1 MAGMDKISDAILD
14 KVKAE
19 ADVMIKDAESR
30 AADDV
35 AASRKSKAYRIEKE
49 KTRLVEAAKAEASR
63 VLARS
68 SIKSRQQLLS
78 AKSDIIEDVTEKVKK
93 AVAASKS
100 SEKTLLTLIKEAVV
114 GITSRKAI
122 LYVSKSDV
130 AIAQKAVASDKKLA
144 DMVTEV
150 KEMECSGG
158 VIIEDAEGKTRI
170 DNTFDTR
177 LGILLPKLMPEVSA
191 ELFEN
196 L

>member
-1 MAGMDKISDAILD
+1 MAGMDKINDAILD

-19 ADVMIKDAESR
+19 ADVIIKEAEGR
-30 AADDV
+30 AAGDV
-35 AASRKSKAYRIEKE
+35 AATRESKAYRIEAE
-49 KTRLVEAAKAEASR
+49 KARLLDVAKAEAGR

-68 SIKSRQQLLS
+68 SIKSRQQTLS
-78 AKSDIIEDVTEKVKK
+78 AKSDIIKDVIEKVKI

-100 SEKTLLTLIKEAVV
+100 SEKALLNLIKEAVV
-114 GITSRKAI
+114 GITSKKAL
-122 LYVSKSDV
+122 LYVSKADV
-130 AIAQKAVASDKKLA
+130 AMAQKAVASDKKLA
-144 DMVTEV
+144 DMITDV
-150 KEMECSGG
+150 KETECSGG

>member
-19 ADVMIKDAESR
+19 AEAMIKEAEAK

-35 AASRKSKAYRIEKE
+35 TAARESKGYRIEME
-49 KTRLVEAAKAEASR
+49 KAKLVDAAKAEANR
-63 VLARS
+63 ILARS
-68 SIKSRQQLLS
+68 SIKSRQQLLL
-78 AKSDIIEDVTEKVKK
+78 AKAEIIGDVTDKVKK
-93 AVAASKS
+93 AVSASKS
-100 SEKTLLTLIKEAVV
+100 SEKSVANLIKEALS
-114 GITSRKAI
+114 GINSKKAL
-122 LYVSKSDV
+122 LYVCPSDV
-130 AIAQKAVASDKKLA
+130 AMAQKAITADKKLA

-150 KEMECSGG
+150 KETDCSGG
-158 VIIEDAEGKTRI
+158 VIVEDAEGKTRI
-170 DNTFDTR
+170 DNTFETR

>member
-35 AASRKSKAYRIEKE
+35 AASRESKAYRIEKE
-49 KTRLVEAAKAEASR
+49 KARLTEAAKAEASR

-78 AKSDIIEDVTEKVKK
+78 AKSDIIKDVTEKVKK

-114 GITSRKAI
+114 GITSAKAI
-122 LYVSKSDV
+122 LYVCKSDV

-150 KEMECSGG
+150 KETECSGG

>member
-35 AASRKSKAYRIEKE
+35 AASRESKAYRIEKE

-78 AKSDIIEDVTEKVKK
+78 AKSDIIKDVTDKVKK

-114 GITSRKAI
+114 GITSKKAI
-122 LYVSKSDV
+122 LYVCKSDV

-150 KEMECSGG
+150 RETECSGG

>member
-1 MAGMDKISDAILD
+1 MAGMEKISDAILD

-19 ADVMIKDAESR
+19 ADVIIKEAEGR

-35 AASRKSKAYRIEKE
+35 AATRESKAYRIEAE
-49 KTRLVEAAKAEASR
+49 KAKLVDAAKAEAGR

-78 AKSDIIEDVTEKVKK
+78 AKSDIIKDVLEKVKK
-93 AVAASKS
+93 AVDASKS
-100 SEKTLLTLIKEAVV
+100 SEKAMLTLIKEAVV
-114 GITSRKAI
+114 GITSKKAL
-122 LYVSKSDV
+122 LYVSKADV
-130 AIAQKAVASDKKLA
+130 AMAQKAVASDKKLA

-150 KEMECSGG
+150 KETECSGG
-158 VIIEDAEGKTRI
+158 IIIEDAEGKTRI

>member
-35 AASRKSKAYRIEKE
+35 AASRESKAYRIEKE
-49 KTRLVEAAKAEASR
+49 KTRLTEAAKAEASR

-78 AKSDIIEDVTEKVKK
+78 AKSDIIKDVTEKVKK

-100 SEKTLLTLIKEAVV
+100 SEKTLLTLIKEAVA
-114 GITSRKAI
+114 GITSKKAI
-122 LYVSKSDV
+122 LYVCKSDV

-150 KEMECSGG
+150 KETECSGG

-177 LGILLPKLMPEVSA
+177 LGILLPKLMPEISA

>member
-1 MAGMDKISDAILD
+1 MAGMEKISDAILD

-19 ADVMIKDAESR
+19 AKGMIIEAEAR

-35 AASRKSKAYRIEKE
+35 AAAQEAKGYRIEME
-49 KTRLVEAAKAEASR
+49 KAKLLDAARAEANR
-63 VLARS
+63 ILARS
-68 SIKSRQQLLS
+68 SIKSRQQLLA
-78 AKSDIIEDVTEKVKK
+78 AKADIIDDMTDKVKK

-100 SEKTLLTLIKEAVV
+100 SEKSMASLIKEALS
-114 GITSRKAI
+114 GINSKKAL
-122 LYVSKSDV
+122 LYVSKNDV
-130 AIAQKAVASDKKLA
+130 VMAKKAVAADKKLA

-150 KEMECSGG
+150 KETDCAGG

-170 DNTFDTR
+170 DNTYDTR
-177 LGILLPKLMPEVSA
+177 LSILLPKLMPEVSA

>member
-19 ADVMIKDAESR
+19 ADVIIKEAEAR

-35 AASRKSKAYRIEKE
+35 AATRESKAYRIEAE
-49 KTRLVEAAKAEASR
+49 KAKLVDAAKAEAGR

-78 AKSDIIEDVTEKVKK
+78 AKSDIIGDVIEKVKK
-93 AVAASKS
+93 AVDVSKS
-100 SEKTLLTLIKEAVV
+100 SEKAMLTLIKEAVV
-114 GITSRKAI
+114 GITSKKAL
-122 LYVSKSDV
+122 LYVAKADV
-130 AIAQKAVASDKKLA
+130 AMAQKAVASDKKLA

-150 KEMECSGG
+150 KETECSGG
-158 VIIEDAEGKTRI
+158 IIIEDAEAKTRI

-177 LGILLPKLMPEVSA
+177 LGILLPKLMPEISA

>member
-35 AASRKSKAYRIEKE
+35 AASRESKAYRIEKE
-49 KTRLVEAAKAEASR
+49 KARLMEAAKAEASR

-114 GITSRKAI
+114 GITSKKAI
-122 LYVSKSDV
+122 LYVCKSDV
-130 AIAQKAVASDKKLA
+130 AIAQRAVASDKKLA

-150 KEMECSGG
+150 KETECSGG
-158 VIIEDAEGKTRI
+158 VISEDAEGKTRI

>member
-35 AASRKSKAYRIEKE
+35 AASRESKAYRIEKE
-49 KTRLVEAAKAEASR
+49 KARLMEAAKAEASR

-114 GITSRKAI
+114 GITSKKAI

-150 KEMECSGG
+150 KETECSGG